1 MDAVSKPIV
10 LICLDGCSWEYI
22 RYSNMTNL
30 REIGRTGT
38 SITCE
43 SMVPTVTNVNNAS
56 ILTGKFAV
64 EHGITGNYHYD
75 KLSQSMIYMDSA
87 IFLRCNTLLQ
97 EASNKGFRTLF
108 LTVKDKLRR
117 LLSRGATNS
126 FSVEN
131 PSPWILKEIG
141 KPPSIYSAN
150 SSIWLLDATLK
161 TLEKKPYDIIYVS
174 TTDYISHKYEPRCT
188 EATEYMEK
196 IDEKIGLLADKGV
209 ILGVTADHGMND
221 KGVKVDLQKLLSERG
236 IKTKI
241 VPIIKDEYVEH
252 HQNLGGSVYLYL
264 ERDLEKA
271 LTILQDAE
279 GVEAVHAKNETK
291 KVYRLPSDRIG
302 DLFVLGTRNAVF
314 GSVDK
319 GFYEDVN
326 VRSHGSLHERDV
338 PLITNQK
345 MESVNELFNK
355 DAFQNLLTNAN
366 FFHFNFKHS

>member
-1 MDAVSKPIV
+1 MP
-10 LICLDGCSWEYI
+10 
-22 RYSNMTNL
+22 NL
-30 REIGRTGT
+30 REIGRNGIST
-38 SITCE
+38 TCK

-56 ILTGKFAV
+56 ILTGKFSM
-64 EHGITGNYHYD
+64 EHGITGNYYYD
-75 KLSQSMIYMDSA
+75 KSSRSEIYMDSA
-87 IFLRCNTLLQ
+87 SFLRCNTLLQ
-97 EASNKGFRTLF
+97 EASNKRFKTLL

-117 LLSRGATNS
+117 LLNRGTTTS

-131 PSPWILKEIG
+131 PSPWILKKIG

-150 SSIWLLDATLK
+150 SSTWLLDATLK

-174 TTDYISHKYEPRCT
+174 TTDYIPHKYKPGCV

-209 ILGVTADHGMND
+209 ILGVTADHGMNN
-221 KGVKVDLQKLLSERG
+221 KRVKVDLQKLLSEHG
-236 IKTKI
+236 IKTRI

-279 GVEAVHAKNETK
+279 GVETIHTKNEAEK
-291 KVYRLPSDRIG
+291 AYMLPSDRIG
-302 DLFVLGTRNAVF
+302 DLFVLGTKDAVF
-314 GSVDK
+314 GPVDK
-319 GFYEDVN
+319 GLYEDVD

-338 PLITNQK
+338 SLIMNQK
-345 MESVNELFNK
+345 VKSVNELFNK
-355 DAFQNLLTNAN
+355 DAFQKLLANVN